1 MVMFTCSWWQ
11 FGCKAKETI
20 QDIASSALEDLAN
33 SLSSAFA
40 KALTELSTF
49 WVDIPTVNLSTA
61 AGARAFVQSST
72 FWMTTALVILSIIVA
87 GIKTIAE
94 RRNEPAMEL
103 VKSLLT
109 MVIIGGVSVSAVQL
123 LVDIS
128 DEFSSWIVTRA
139 TVNSDLVLL
148 VNPLAGSQGAAGAA
162 ADAVVVTSPAVS
174 SIPIAVIIVGG
185 IVGVLASL
193 VQMGLM
199 ILRGAMLILL
209 TGILPLAAAMTN
221 TSWGKEWLTK
231 AVGWLAAFLLYKPAA
246 AIIYSTAIILLDS
259 ESAFSALDGIM
270 RYAMA
275 LMTIGMG
282 VFALPALIKFIMPA
296 TAALGASGGGG
307 MGFGAMMG
315 AGYMMSSMNS
325 APSGAVASDTAGQ
338 AAASSASGASGA
350 ASASAGAGAGAA
362 AAAGPLGVAAEIGM
376 KAGRKLK
383 EGVQTE
389 VESAGAGGASPSGS
403 RRLGESGG
411 PSGAGEAGP
420 TGASEARDE

>member
-49 WVDIPTVNLSTA
+49 WVDIPTVNLSSA

-72 FWMTTALVILSIIVA
+72 FWMTSSLVILSIIVA
-87 GIKTIAE
+87 GIKIIAD

-148 VNPLAGSQGAAGAA
+148 VNPLAGDQGTAGAA
-162 ADAVVVTSPAVS
+162 AAVAVTSPAVS

-296 TAALGASGGGG
+296 TAALGTSGGGG

-362 AAAGPLGVAAEIGM
+362 AAAGPLGVAAQLGM
-376 KAGRKLK
+376 QAGSKLK

-389 VESAGAGGASPSGS
+389 VESAGGQGGASPSGS
-403 RRLGESGG
+403 TRLGESDRH
-411 PSGAGEAGP
+411 SGAGEAGP